1 MSSKKKIPNGPPLA
15 GSAKFTDLVVGPDCT
30 EQIVMRVYGQLWS
43 CSDIFAKSFITVP
56 GGAVLSG
63 TSLTNLSLPVDPLDA
78 VNKEYVDSLAMGFD
92 IKDPVQAA
100 STGDIVLTGIQ
111 TIDGY
116 SVMPGDRI
124 LVKDQTNGVENGIY
138 IANAGVWTRTTDLPT
153 GDHAARAAVNVLNG
167 VQNGSAL
174 FVCTNVFPS
183 DVVDTNTL
191 IFSLFMSGIVPG
203 TGLSKLGNT
212 LNVNLDNIG
221 LEVNGLNTIQLK
233 DNGIPNIKLVNDS
246 IGILTNLGS
255 GLTGGSTVSL
265 GSSVNLSVD
274 NTVVRTTGAQTISG
288 PKTFSDSIILGSG
301 LFGITVQAPFLTGS
315 YTLILPADDG
325 TSGQVLQT
333 NGSGNLSWTT
343 LNFGD
348 VYGPSSSTDN
358 AITRFDGTTGKLIQN
373 STVILSDSGD
383 ITGAGDITANSFDD
397 GTAVLSGGILSGLLA
412 PTNNSH
418 AVNKKYVDDLIA
430 GIKWKQPARLAST
443 TNVSLNGLITIDG
456 VSVNSGDRIL
466 IKDQTNPIQNGIY
479 IASSGAWL
487 RTNDLSSGSSAA
499 SCVVWIEEGS
509 TQAET
514 GYICT
519 NDIGSDVTGINPL
532 TWLQFTGSGTIIA
545 GDGLSKV
552 LNTLNVN
559 VDNSTIE
566 IVLDTLQVKA
576 LGITGSQ
583 IANTTISNNKLIN
596 NSITINTS
604 GGIIGGSTVALGSA
618 LNLQLD
624 PTGIVLTT
632 GDQSITGIKT
642 FSNIETTVL
651 SINSESIAGQRL
663 YYGYDSVGLV
673 SVTNTPQTLIFN
685 TSVIN
690 DTGYTNSYGEITI
703 TSSGTYEVTYHA
715 QFESVNKSGGPVAT
729 IHSFIELDTGSGF
742 QIASGSGTSCYF
754 NEQNGNI
761 ASFGSGKNVFI
772 NATNNSILRIRFSK
786 IIGTSSCRTRPNES
800 SLTVKRLRP

>member
-43 CSDIFAKSFITVP
+43 CSDIFAKSFVTVP

-63 TSLTNLSLPVDPLDA
+63 TFLTGLSLPVNPTDA
-78 VNKEYVDSLAMGFD
+78 VNKEYVDSIAMGFN
-92 IKDPVQAA
+92 IKDPVLAA
-100 STGDIVLTGIQ
+100 TTGNIVLSGLQ

-116 SVMPGDRI
+116 SVLPGDRI

-138 IANAGVWTRTTDLPT
+138 EASSGLWIRTADLPT
-153 GDHAARAAVNVLNG
+153 GDHASRTAVNVING

-174 FVCTNVFPS
+174 FVCTNVLPN
-183 DVVDTNTL
+183 DIVDTDALT
-191 IFSLFMSGIVPG
+191 FSLFMSGIVPG
-203 TGLSKLGNT
+203 IGLSKSGNI

-221 LEVNGLNTIQLK
+221 LEVNGSNIIQLK
-233 DNGIPNIKLVNDS
+233 DHGIPNIKLVNDS
-246 IGILTNLGS
+246 IDVLTNLGS

-274 NTVVRTTGAQTISG
+274 STVVRTTGAQTISG

-315 YTLILPADDG
+315 YTLILPSDDG

-333 NGSGNLSWTT
+333 NGSGVTSWTT

-373 STVILSDSGD
+373 STVILSDSGN
-383 ITGAGDITANSFDD
+383 ITGAGDITANSFND
-397 GTAVLSGGILSGLLA
+397 GTAVLSGGTLTGLLA
-412 PTNNSH
+412 PTVNSD

-443 TNVSLNGLITIDG
+443 TDLPLSGLGTIDG

-466 IKDQTNPIQNGIY
+466 VKDQINPIQNGIY
-479 IASSGAWL
+479 IASAGAWV
-487 RTNDLSSGSSAA
+487 RTNDLSTGSSAA
-499 SCVVWIEEGS
+499 GSIVWIEEGS
-509 TQAET
+509 TQAES

-532 TWLQFTGSGTIIA
+532 SWLQFTGAGMIIA

-576 LGITGSQ
+576 LGITGAQ

-596 NSITINTS
+596 NSITVNTS
-604 GGIIGGSTVALGSA
+604 DGISGGAVTALGSTV
-618 LNLQLD
+618 NLTVDSTVVRTSGNQ
-624 PTGIVLTT
+624 T
-632 GDQSITGIKT
+632 ITGTKT
-642 FSNIETTVL
+642 FSNIETGTL
-651 SINSESIAGQRL
+651 SINSETIAGQRL
-663 YYGYDSVGLV
+663 YYGYDSAGLI
-673 SVTNTPQTLIFN
+673 SVMSFYQTLVFD

-690 DTGYTNSYGEITI
+690 DTGYSNTYGEITI
-703 TSSGTYEVTYHA
+703 TSSGTYEVTYHV

-729 IHSFIELDTGSGF
+729 VHSVIELDTGSGF
-742 QIASGSGTSCYF
+742 QIVSGSGTSCYF

-761 ASFGSGKNVFI
+761 ASFGSGKNAFI
-772 NATNNSILRIRFSK
+772 NVTNNSIVRIRFSK

-800 SLTVKRLRP
+800 SLTIKRLRP